1 MINIEKQGGDVYS
14 TNLKRYIQTMRLLD
28 NRDDLED
35 DEINRLEERLEDLFY
50 ELNEDEIIFI
60 ESKDFDLDIDFDEE
74 N

>member
-14 TNLKRYIQTMRLLD
+14 TNLKKYIRTMRLLD